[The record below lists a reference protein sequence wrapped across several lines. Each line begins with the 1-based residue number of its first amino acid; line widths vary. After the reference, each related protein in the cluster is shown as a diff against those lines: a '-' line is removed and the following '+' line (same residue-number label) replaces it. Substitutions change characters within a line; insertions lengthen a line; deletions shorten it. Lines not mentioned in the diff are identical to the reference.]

1 MRLYSIFEKAVEGDE
16 DELVVVPDKFS
27 WFAALLTPI
36 WCIVHLMWLELLAYV
51 GVAFILGFVTFF
63 VGEDASWWIG
73 IMVAILIG
81 LEASSIRSRFLERK
95 GYVLKAI
102 VPSSSSDDA
111 AYRYMATR
119 IFAHSRQPAP
129 NPNPVSPFAP
139 SERPETSS
147 I

>member
-119 IFAHSRQPAP
+119 IFAHSRQSAP